1 MSDFQFAYNGFEP
14 AQEGLREALTS
25 TGNGYFCTRGCAE
38 WEDADGT
45 HYPGTYAHGVY
56 NRRTTVMGIHPVP
69 NEDLVNLPNWLLLKL
84 RIEGNEPFRLADV
97 ELLSYRHAYDFRNA
111 LVVRE
116 LSFRDDDGRETSLRS
131 RRFVSMHRM
140 HQAAI
145 AWDLTPQN
153 WSGRVE
159 VVSAL
164 DGRVVNKGVARYRH
178 LEGRHLDPQG
188 PRIEGSDVIAL
199 KTRTRQSRIEVA
211 EAARTRVFR
220 GGEEL
225 DVERTTYQTE
235 DYVQQVLALEVEEG
249 ATVRVEKSVALY
261 SSRDRGISEPLEAA
275 VKSATRYPTFDEALD
290 GQAGAWDEL
299 WEVCDVELPR
309 EKRVQFLLRFHTAH
323 LLQVC
328 SRQTAHHDA
337 GVPARGLNGEAYRGH
352 VFWDELFVYPF
363 LNCRLPMITRALLLY
378 RYRRIGEA
386 REAARL
392 GGYRGA
398 MYPWQSGSDG
408 QEETQTIHLNP
419 LSGKWEPD
427 LSRNQRHV
435 GAAIFHTVWQYHLAT
450 NELDFLRDCGAE
462 MMLEIARFWAS
473 IAHYNPERDRWEIH
487 GVMGP
492 DEFHEKYPGATEGGL
507 RNNAYTNVM
516 AAWIA
521 ETAQRVLELLPSSRR
536 AALRARIGLTDEEIH
551 TWEEMSRRMF
561 VPFHADGII
570 SQFEGYEELE
580 ELDWAGLRSRY
591 GNIQRLDRI
600 LRAEGDDPN
609 RYKASKQADTVMLF
623 YLFPDAELQAALRPA
638 RVRALARAH
647 PQDDRVLRQA
657 DVPRLDTE
665 PHRPCRR
672 PCGHRRRELVGAVP
686 RRAAQRHRR
695 HPGRHDPG
703 GHPHGRDGRDARPRP
718 ADLPRHGGPRGR
730 RALRAETARAARR
743 HLAADAVPRHPDQSG
758 DRREQAHR
766 RGLDG
771 GVQRAR
777 QYRRRGRRPRA
788 RRGRAVHVHAR
799 VTGRVRVATDADRIP
814 GGHLR
819 RRRRA
824 RRLASRA
831 RLARHVAGA
840 DGDSLER
847 HPLELRV
854 RPGSFHVTRLPGRR
868 VGQAAPERGAG
879 GARPLRCA

>member
-1 MSDFQFAYNGFEP
+1 MSDFRLVYDGFVAAE
-14 AQEGLREALTS
+14 EGLREALTS

-45 HYPGTYAHGVY
+45 HYPGTYAHGIY
-56 NRRTTVMGIHPVP
+56 NRRTTLMGVHPLP

-84 RIEGNEPFRLADV
+84 RIEGDEPFRLADV
-97 ELLSYRHAYDFRNA
+97 ELLSYRHVYDFRNA

-116 LSFRDDDGRETSLRS
+116 LSFRDGRGRETSLRS

-153 WSGRVE
+153 WSGEVE

-164 DGRVVNKGVARYRH
+164 DGRVVNQGVARYRQ

-225 DVERTTYQTE
+225 DVARTTYQTE
-235 DYVQQVLALEVEEG
+235 DFVQQVLALRLDEG
-249 ATVRVEKSVALY
+249 TTVRVEKSVALY

-275 VKSATRYPTFDEALD
+275 VKSATRYPTFEEALV

-309 EKRVQFLLRFHTAH
+309 EERVEFLLRFHTAH

-363 LNCRLPMITRALLLY
+363 LNVRLPQITRGLLLY

-386 REAARL
+386 RDAAQRS
-392 GGYRGA
+392 GYRGA

-408 QEETQTIHLNP
+408 QEEAQTIHLNP
-419 LSGKWEPD
+419 LSRTWEPD

-435 GAAIFHTVWQYHLAT
+435 GAAIFYSVWHYHLAT

-492 DEFHEKYPGATEGGL
+492 DEFHEKYPGASEGGL

-521 ETAQRVLELLPSSRR
+521 ETAQRVLALLPASRR
-536 AALRARIGLTDEEIH
+536 HALRARIGLTDEEIH
-551 TWEEMSRRMF
+551 TWQQMSRRMF
-561 VPFHADGII
+561 VPFHADGVI
-570 SQFEGYEELE
+570 SQFEGYEDLE
-580 ELDWAGLRSRY
+580 ELDWDDLRARH
-591 GNIQRLDRI
+591 GNIQRLDRL
-600 LRAEGDDPN
+600 LRAEGNDPN
-609 RYKASKQADTVMLF
+609 RYKAAKQADTNMLF
-623 YLFPDAELQAALRPA
+623 YLFPDTELKRLLSQLGYQLTPEVVRRTIEYYDQRTSHGSTLSLIVHAGVLAGIDPESSWERFRTALHSDVDDIQRGTTPEGIHTGA
-638 RVRALARAH
+638 MAGTLDLVQRIYLGTEVR
-647 PQDDRVLRQA
+647 DGV
-657 DVPRLDTE
+657 VFFEPRL
-665 PHRPCRR
+665 
-672 PCGHRRRELVGAVP
+672 RERLEGLSLLMQFHGTPIKVRIQGSQLTVEALTDGFSQPIRIGVGDEVHELTAGE
-686 RRAAQRHRR
+686 RCTFT
-695 HPGRHDPG
+695 
-703 GHPHGRDGRDARPRP
+703 
-718 ADLPRHGGPRGR
+718 LGP
-730 RALRAETARAARR
+730 
-743 HLAADAVPRHPDQSG
+743 P
-758 DRREQAHR
+758 
-766 RGLDG
+766 
-771 GVQRAR
+771 
-777 QYRRRGRRPRA
+777 
-788 RRGRAVHVHAR
+788 
-799 VTGRVRVATDADRIP
+799 
-814 GGHLR
+814 
-819 RRRRA
+819 
-824 RRLASRA
+824 
-831 RLARHVAGA
+831 
-840 DGDSLER
+840 
-847 HPLELRV
+847 
-854 RPGSFHVTRLPGRR
+854 
-868 VGQAAPERGAG
+868 VGNE
-879 GARPLRCA
+879 